1 MNTLITWKQNLKH
14 LSKAE
19 YLLLKEMCHLSKN
32 VYNEALYNIRQ
43 HYFAESQ
50 YLRYEANYPLMKV
63 SDNYSRL
70 GANISQQTMRCVDA
84 AFKSFFSLLD
94 LVKKNKFSPSA
105 VRIPKYLDKNGLYP
119 LHLSQAQIKDGKFLV
134 PMSPEM
140 KRESDVRIRISIP
153 PQILDKKIRQIHII
167 PRCNGRYFEVRY
179 MFDEDEIEK
188 PELDFGKVLA
198 VDVGV
203 NNFATCVTNNFDA
216 FIIDGKYLK
225 STNQWYNKELSRLS
239 SIKDHQKIKGYTKL
253 QYRITEKRNRR
264 IQDYIYCTAKYIVN
278 YCIENKI
285 GNIVFGYNDGFTQ
298 NPNLGR
304 VNNQNFV
311 MIPFGRLKNR
321 LKFLCQRYG
330 INFVQQEESYTS
342 QASFFDNDEI
352 PVWNPRNPI
361 EKKFS
366 GKRVKRGLYI
376 TSNGQ
381 QINADVNAALNIL
394 KKSNISEFA
403 DKQIPRNARGK
414 VIIPSKIR
422 FS

>member
-1 MNTLITWKQNLKH
+1 MITWKQNLKH
-14 LSKAE
+14 LSKDE

-50 YLRYEANYPLMKV
+50 YLRYEANYPIMKV
-63 SDNYSRL
+63 SDNYSKL
-70 GANISQQTMRCVDA
+70 GANISQQTMRCADA

-105 VRIPKYLDKNGLYP
+105 VMIPKYLDKNGLYP
-119 LHLSQAQIKDGKFLV
+119 LHLSQAQIKDGKFLI

-140 KRESDVRIRISIP
+140 KRESDVRIRIAIP

-167 PRCNGRYFEVRY
+167 PKHNGRYFEVRY

-198 VDVGV
+198 IDVGV

-225 STNQWYNKELSRLS
+225 STNQWYNKELARLS
-239 SIKDHQKIKGYTKL
+239 SIKDHQKIKGYTNL

-264 IQDYIYCTAKYIVN
+264 IQDYIYCTAKHIVN

-298 NPNLGR
+298 NPNLGK

-403 DKQIPRNARGK
+403 NTQIPRNAKGN

>member
-1 MNTLITWKQNLKH
+1 MITWKQNLKH
-14 LSKAE
+14 LSKDE
-19 YLLLKEMCHLSKN
+19 YFLLKEMCHLSKN

-43 HYFAESQ
+43 HYFAENQ

-105 VRIPKYLDKNGLYP
+105 VKIPKYLDKDGLYP
-119 LHLSQAQIKDGKFLV
+119 LHLSQAQIKNGKFLV

-140 KRESDVRIRISIP
+140 KRESDVRIRIAIP

-167 PRCNGRYFEVRY
+167 PKHNGRYFEVRY

-198 VDVGV
+198 IDVGV

-225 STNQWYNKELSRLS
+225 STNQWYNKELARLS
-239 SIKDHQKIKGYTKL
+239 SIKDHQKIKGYTNL

-342 QASFFDNDEI
+342 QASFFDNDGI

-394 KKSNISEFA
+394 KKGNISEFA
-403 DKQIPRNARGK
+403 NKQIPRNARGN